1 MMTRFATFLFAAASF
16 GLFAGLAQ
24 AQPLELNQPGTAS
37 GPVYAR
43 NVYIAKGSGRLVT
56 LPKPMADLFAAD
68 PNVVEVR
75 PASPNTMFVFGK
87 DLGQTTIVATDS
99 AGTPVA
105 QFTVVVSPS
114 AFAKSRLQAQA
125 QITAPGSDVTAESEA
140 GGMIVRGTVQT
151 PEDANSVMNQAR
163 LISPNGTAV
172 NQLQVSEPIQV
183 ELKVRIATMS
193 RTITRELGINWGQA
207 TTAGIMIGKFA
218 ITGNTATSAP
228 SISGTTPGTLGVTFP
243 GGTFQGV
250 IDALASDNLAHVL
263 AEPTLTTLS
272 GTQASFQVGG
282 EFPIPI
288 SQTNG
293 AVSVSFKNFGILL
306 TFVPTVFS
314 DGRISLQVAP
324 QLSTISDTN
333 GVTISTPG
341 TTSAIT
347 VPSLN
352 VTQASSTVILGSGQ
366 GMAIAGL
373 LEDTSTETSNAVP
386 ALGEVPVL
394 GALFRGDSYQREQQ
408 EMVITV
414 TPYLVNPVNQPATLA
429 SPDDGW
435 TPPNDLQRILL
446 LRDNGTDNASTSIP
460 GDAGFMVQ

>member
-1 MMTRFATFLFAAASF
+1 MTIRFATFLFAAASF
-16 GLFAGLAQ
+16 GLSVGLAQ
-24 AQPLELNQPGTAS
+24 AQPFEQNQQGTAS

-43 NVYIAKGSGRLVT
+43 NIYIAKGSGRLVT

-140 GGMIVRGTVQT
+140 SGMIVRGTVQT

-163 LISPNGTAV
+163 LISPNGTVV

-218 ITGNTATSAP
+218 ITGNTGTGAP

>member
-1 MMTRFATFLFAAASF
+1 MPSRYATLLFAAVSF
-16 GLFAGLAQ
+16 GLSAGLAQ
-24 AQPLELNQPGTAS
+24 AQPLEPNPSVTAR
-37 GPVYAR
+37 GPAYAR
-43 NVYIAKGSGRLVT
+43 NIYVAKGSGKLVT
-56 LPKPMADLFAAD
+56 LPGPITDLFAAD

-75 PASPNTMFVFGK
+75 PASPDTMFVFGK
-87 DLGQTTIVATDS
+87 DLGQTTIVATNS
-99 AGTPVA
+99 AGAPIA
-105 QFTVVVSPS
+105 QYTVVVSPS
-114 AFAKSRLQAQA
+114 SYARSRLQGQA

-151 PEDANSVMNQAR
+151 PEEANNVVNQAR
-163 LISPNGTAV
+163 LIAPEGKVV

-183 ELKVRIATMS
+183 ELKVRIAIMS
-193 RTITRELGINWGQA
+193 RTVTRQLGINWGQA
-207 TTAGIMIGKFA
+207 TEAGIKIGKFT
-218 ITGNTATSAP
+218 ITGSTGTSAP
-228 SISGTTPGTLGVTFP
+228 SISGTTPGTYGVTFP

-293 AVSVSFKNFGILL
+293 AVSVSFQNFGILL
-306 TFVPTVFS
+306 TFTPTVFS
-314 DGRISLQVAP
+314 DGRIALQVAP

-352 VTQASSTVILGSGQ
+352 VTEASSTVILGSGQ

-373 LEDTSTETSNAVP
+373 LEDTSNETSNAVP
-386 ALGEVPVL
+386 GLGEVPVL
-394 GALFRGDSYQREQQ
+394 GALFRGDSFQREQQ
-408 EMVITV
+408 ELVITV

-446 LRDNGTDNASTSIP
+446 LRDNGTDTASTTIP
-460 GDAGFMVQ
+460 GEAGFMVQ